1 MKTMGNFWLSLVRP
15 SRRLTWNVAICSVLF
30 PTACAEAASP
40 AICQKTPAARPD
52 ALLMVDAAF
61 HPVNGQ
67 TLQIGDID
75 FSVSRELKR
84 QFLIVAPLRA
94 QPTSS
99 LDGAEMH
106 SDLELLQK
114 CVGKNVFALNFSF
127 DASTLPAGAFSEP
140 LSVYQDEFGMKGA
153 PLSAPIRTVVGT
165 VRRFWIRADLKATTK
180 SPTNAI
186 ELRLTNSGNAKSAPL
201 RFAALEDAPDVR
213 VGINECEARLL
224 APAETCTIELTIAP
238 SSSKDEA
245 FEWPVDVGEQSLL
258 TLQFERRRG
267 AALDVDARNR

>member
-1 MKTMGNFWLSLVRP
+1 MGNSWVNLFRP
-15 SRRLTWNVAICSVLF
+15 SRQLTQSVVIWSVLF
-30 PTACAEAASP
+30 PIACAAAGTS
-40 AICQKTPAARPD
+40 AICQKTPAAREE
-52 ALLMVDAAF
+52 ALLVVDTAF
-61 HPVNGQ
+61 HPVPGQ

-114 CVGKNVFALNFSF
+114 CIGKNVFALNFSF

-153 PLSAPIRTVVGT
+153 PLSAPVKTVVGR
-165 VRRFWIRADLKATTK
+165 VKRFWIRADLKAATK
-180 SPTNAI
+180 PPTNSI

-201 RFAALEDAPDVR
+201 RFAA
-213 VGINECEARLL
+213 
-224 APAETCTIELTIAP
+224 
-238 SSSKDEA
+238 
-245 FEWPVDVGEQSLL
+245 
-258 TLQFERRRG
+258 
-267 AALDVDARNR
+267 